1 MPQFYGHIFESTMN
15 LSFVLIGITMDYIQ
29 YWLYDTIHHFFLKR
43 NAYLASW
50 SFNTLTVLFENNFV
64 MNAYLNIYDIYSYMS
79 QQMIYLFSYS
89 GVD

>member
-1 MPQFYGHIFESTMN
+1 MPPFYGHIFASTVKS
-15 LSFVLIGITMDYIQ
+15 SFVFIGINMDYIQ
-29 YWLYDTIHHFFLKR
+29 YWLYDTIHKNFKK
-43 NAYLASW
+43 NAYLAPL
-50 SFNTLTVLFENNFV
+50 SFNTLTVLFENNFI